1 MKSVIP
7 TPKFK
12 VGEQVRIKFPSNYG
26 GVSNG
31 KIIDVITTSK
41 GQHVLFYRIDT
52 HSRLLYEREILKIWS
67 VS

>member
-7 TPKFK
+7 THKFK
-12 VGEQVRIKFPSNYG
+12 LGEQVRIKFPSNFG
-26 GVSNG
+26 GVSTG
-31 KIIDVITTSK
+31 KIIDVITASN
-41 GQHVLFYRIDT
+41 GNVDFYRIDT